1 MKQWMAALAVAL
13 TATTLAASAQAGD
26 WTGKEIRLAV
36 DPTYPPLEYKQPDG
50 TLAGF
55 GIDITNALCAEL
67 HARCVWV
74 ESSFDGMIP
83 GLLARKFDVIASSM
97 TITPK
102 RMQQI
107 AFTNRISNAPAR
119 LIARK
124 GSPLL
129 PTAASLKGKRVGV
142 EQGSAQAD
150 YAIANWQPA
159 GVQIESYQ
167 NQDQVYADLVTGRL
181 DAAFQASIAAS
192 DGFLKKPQGKDFMFA
207 GAPID
212 DAKYFGQGDGLGLR
226 KQDTGLRDAFN
237 RALATI
243 LENGTYRR
251 INRKYFDF
259 DIYGAK

>member
-1 MKQWMAALAVAL
+1 MKKWIAAAAM
-13 TATTLAASAQAGD
+13 TLAAGAAHAGGD
-26 WTGKEIRLAV
+26 WAGKEIRLAV
-36 DPTYPPLEYKQPDG
+36 DPTYPPLEYKLPDG

-67 HARCVWV
+67 RARCVWV

-119 LIARK
+119 LVVRK
-124 GSPLL
+124 GAPLL
-129 PTAASLKGKRVGV
+129 PSAESLKGKRVGV

-150 YAIANWQPA
+150 YAIANWQRA
-159 GVQIESYQ
+159 GVQIVSYP
-167 NQDQVYADLVTGRL
+167 NQDQVYADLVSGRL

-192 DGFLKKPQGKDFMFA
+192 DGFLKKPQGKDFTFA
-207 GAPID
+207 GDAID
-212 DAKYFGQGDGLGLR
+212 DPKYFGQGDGLGLR
-226 KQDTGLRDAFN
+226 KQDADLREAFN

-243 LENGTYRR
+243 LANGTYAR

>member
-1 MKQWMAALAVAL
+1 MKQWTAALTIV
-13 TATTLAASAQAGD
+13 LAAGAAHAGD
-26 WTGKEIRLAV
+26 WTGKEIRLGV
-36 DPTYPPLEYKQPDG
+36 DPTYPPLEYKLPDG
-50 TLAGF
+50 TLTGF

-83 GLLARKFDVIASSM
+83 GLLARTFDVIASSM

-102 RMQQI
+102 RMQQ
-107 AFTNRISNAPAR
+107 NAPAR

-129 PTAASLKGKRVGV
+129 PTADSLKGKRVGV

-159 GVQIESYQ
+159 GVQLVSYQ
-167 NQDQVYADLVTGRL
+167 NQDQVYADLMSGRL

-192 DGFLKKPQGKDFMFA
+192 DGFLKKPQGTDYMFV

-212 DAKYFGQGDGLGLR
+212 DVKYFGQGDGLGLR
-226 KQDTGLRDAFN
+226 KQDNDLRDAFN

-243 LENGTYRR
+243 LANGTYQK
-251 INRKYFDF
+251 INRKYFAF

>member
-1 MKQWMAALAVAL
+1 MKKWIAAAAMALAAG
-13 TATTLAASAQAGD
+13 AAHAGGD
-26 WTGKEIRLAV
+26 WAGKEIRLAV
-36 DPTYPPLEYKQPDG
+36 DPTYPPLEYKLPDG

-67 HARCVWV
+67 RARCVWV

-119 LIARK
+119 LVVRK
-124 GSPLL
+124 GAPLL
-129 PTAASLKGKRVGV
+129 PSAESLKGKRVGV

-150 YAIANWQPA
+150 YAIANWQRA
-159 GVQIESYQ
+159 GVQIVSYP
-167 NQDQVYADLVTGRL
+167 NQDQVYADLVSGRL

-192 DGFLKKPQGKDFMFA
+192 DGFLKKPQGKDFTFA
-207 GAPID
+207 GDAID
-212 DAKYFGQGDGLGLR
+212 DPKYFGQGDGLGLR
-226 KQDTGLRDAFN
+226 KQDADLREAFN

-243 LENGTYRR
+243 LANGTYAR

>member
-1 MKQWMAALAVAL
+1 MKKWIAAAAM
-13 TATTLAASAQAGD
+13 TLAAGAAHAGGD
-26 WTGKEIRLAV
+26 WAGKEIRLAV
-36 DPTYPPLEYKQPDG
+36 DPTYPPLEYKLPDG

-67 HARCVWV
+67 RARCVWV

-119 LIARK
+119 LVVRK
-124 GSPLL
+124 GVPLL
-129 PTAASLKGKRVGV
+129 PNAESLKGKRVGV

-150 YAIANWQPA
+150 YAIANWQRA
-159 GVQIESYQ
+159 GVQIVSYP
-167 NQDQVYADLVTGRL
+167 NQDQVYADLVSGRL

-192 DGFLKKPQGKDFMFA
+192 DGFLKKPQGKDFTFA
-207 GAPID
+207 GDAID
-212 DAKYFGQGDGLGLR
+212 DPKYFGQGDGLGLR
-226 KQDTGLRDAFN
+226 KQDADLREAFN
-237 RALATI
+237 HALATI
-243 LENGTYRR
+243 LANGTYAR

>member
-1 MKQWMAALAVAL
+1 
-13 TATTLAASAQAGD
+13 
-26 WTGKEIRLAV
+26 
-36 DPTYPPLEYKQPDG
+36 
-50 TLAGF
+50 
-55 GIDITNALCAEL
+55 
-67 HARCVWV
+67 
-74 ESSFDGMIP
+74 MIP

-119 LIARK
+119 LIAHK

-129 PTAASLKGKRVGV
+129 PTADSLKDKRVGV
-142 EQGSAQAD
+142 EQSSAQAD

-159 GVQIESYQ
+159 GVQLVSYQ
-167 NQDQVYADLVTGRL
+167 NQDQVYADLMSGRL

-192 DGFLKKPQGKDFMFA
+192 DDV
-207 GAPID
+207 
-212 DAKYFGQGDGLGLR
+212 KYFRQRDDLGLR
-226 KQDTGLRDAFN
+226 KQDNDLRDAFK

-243 LENGTYRR
+243 LANGTYRH
-251 INRKYFDF
+251 YF

>member
-1 MKQWMAALAVAL
+1 MKQWKRMAALAVAL
-13 TATTLAASAQAGD
+13 AAGAAHAGD
-26 WTGKEIRLAV
+26 WAGKEIRLAV
-36 DPTYPPLEYKQPDG
+36 DPTYPPLEYKLPDG

-102 RMQQI
+102 RQQQI

-119 LIARK
+119 LVARK

-129 PTAASLKGKRVGV
+129 PTADALKGKRVGV

-150 YAIANWQPA
+150 YAIANWQRA
-159 GVQIESYQ
+159 GVQIVSYP

-181 DAAFQASIAAS
+181 DAA
-192 DGFLKKPQGKDFMFA
+192 D
-207 GAPID
+207 
-212 DAKYFGQGDGLGLR
+212 R
-226 KQDTGLRDAFN
+226 KSVV
-237 RALATI
+237 
-243 LENGTYRR
+243 
-251 INRKYFDF
+251 
-259 DIYGAK
+259 

>member
-1 MKQWMAALAVAL
+1 MKKWIAAAAM
-13 TATTLAASAQAGD
+13 TLAAGAAHAGGD
-26 WTGKEIRLAV
+26 WAGKEIRLAV
-36 DPTYPPLEYKQPDG
+36 DPTYPPLEYKLPDG

-67 HARCVWV
+67 RARCVWV

-119 LIARK
+119 LVVRK
-124 GSPLL
+124 GAPLL
-129 PTAASLKGKRVGV
+129 PSAESLKGKRVGV

-150 YAIANWQPA
+150 YAIANWQRA
-159 GVQIESYQ
+159 GVQIVSYP
-167 NQDQVYADLVTGRL
+167 NQDQVYVDLVSGRL

-207 GAPID
+207 GDAID
-212 DAKYFGQGDGLGLR
+212 DPKYFGQGDGLGLR
-226 KQDTGLRDAFN
+226 KQDADLREAFN

-243 LENGTYRR
+243 LANGTYAR

>member
-1 MKQWMAALAVAL
+1 
-13 TATTLAASAQAGD
+13 
-26 WTGKEIRLAV
+26 
-36 DPTYPPLEYKQPDG
+36 
-50 TLAGF
+50 
-55 GIDITNALCAEL
+55 
-67 HARCVWV
+67 
-74 ESSFDGMIP
+74 MIP

-129 PTAASLKGKRVGV
+129 PTADSLKGKRVGV

-159 GVQIESYQ
+159 GVQLVSYQ
-167 NQDQVYADLVTGRL
+167 NQDQVYADLMSGRL

-192 DGFLKKPQGKDFMFA
+192 DGFLKKPQGKDYMFV

-212 DAKYFGQGDGLGLR
+212 DVKYFGQGDGLGLR
-226 KQDTGLRDAFN
+226 KQDNDLRDAFN

-243 LENGTYRR
+243 LANGTYQK
-251 INRKYFDF
+251 INRKYFAF

>member
-1 MKQWMAALAVAL
+1 MKKWMAAAAM
-13 TATTLAASAQAGD
+13 TLAAGAAHAGGD
-26 WTGKEIRLAV
+26 WAGREIRLAV
-36 DPTYPPLEYKQPDG
+36 DPTYPPLEYKLPDG

-67 HARCVWV
+67 RARCVWV

-119 LIARK
+119 LVVRK

-129 PTAASLKGKRVGV
+129 PSAESLKGKRVGV
-142 EQGSAQAD
+142 EQSSAQAD
-150 YAIANWQPA
+150 YAIANWQAA
-159 GVQIESYQ
+159 GVQIVSYP

-212 DAKYFGQGDGLGLR
+212 DPKYFGQGDGLGLR
-226 KQDTGLRDAFN
+226 KQDAELRDAFN
-237 RALATI
+237 HALAAI
-243 LENGTYRR
+243 LANGTYAR

>member
-1 MKQWMAALAVAL
+1 MKKWIAAAAM
-13 TATTLAASAQAGD
+13 TLAAGAAHAGGD
-26 WTGKEIRLAV
+26 WAGKEIRLAV
-36 DPTYPPLEYKQPDG
+36 DPTYPPLEYKLPDG

-67 HARCVWV
+67 RARCVWV

-83 GLLARKFDVIASSM
+83 GLIARKFDVIASSM

-119 LIARK
+119 LVVRK
-124 GSPLL
+124 GAPLL
-129 PTAASLKGKRVGV
+129 PSAESLKGKRVGV

-150 YAIANWQPA
+150 YAIANWQRA
-159 GVQIESYQ
+159 GVQIVSYP
-167 NQDQVYADLVTGRL
+167 NQDQVYADLVSGRL

-192 DGFLKKPQGKDFMFA
+192 DGFLKKPQGKDFTFA
-207 GAPID
+207 GDAID
-212 DAKYFGQGDGLGLR
+212 DPKYFGQGDGLGLR
-226 KQDTGLRDAFN
+226 KQDADLREAFN

-243 LENGTYRR
+243 LANGTYAR

>member
-1 MKQWMAALAVAL
+1 MKKWMAAVAM
-13 TATTLAASAQAGD
+13 TLAAGAAHAGGD
-26 WTGKEIRLAV
+26 WAGREIRLAV
-36 DPTYPPLEYKQPDG
+36 DPTYPPLEYKLPDG

-67 HARCVWV
+67 RARCVWV

-119 LIARK
+119 LVVRK
-124 GSPLL
+124 GSRLL
-129 PTAASLKGKRVGV
+129 PSAESLKGKRVGV

-150 YAIANWQPA
+150 YAIANWQAA
-159 GVQIESYQ
+159 GVQIVSYP

-207 GAPID
+207 GAPIAD
-212 DAKYFGQGDGLGLR
+212 RKYFGQGDGLGLR
-226 KQDTGLRDAFN
+226 KQDVELRDAFN
-237 RALATI
+237 HALAAI
-243 LENGTYRR
+243 LANGTYAR

>member
-1 MKQWMAALAVAL
+1 MKKWMAAAAM
-13 TATTLAASAQAGD
+13 TLAAGAVHAGGD
-26 WTGKEIRLAV
+26 WAGREIRLAV
-36 DPTYPPLEYKQPDG
+36 DPTYPPLEYKLPDG

-67 HARCVWV
+67 RARCVWV

-119 LIARK
+119 LVARK

-129 PTAASLKGKRVGV
+129 PSAEALKGKRVGV

-150 YAIANWQPA
+150 YAIANWQAA
-159 GVQIESYQ
+159 GVQIVSYP

-212 DAKYFGQGDGLGLR
+212 DPKYFGQGDGLGLR
-226 KQDTGLRDAFN
+226 KQDVELRDAFN
-237 RALATI
+237 HALAAI
-243 LENGTYRR
+243 LANGTYAR

>member
-1 MKQWMAALAVAL
+1 MKKWMAAVAM
-13 TATTLAASAQAGD
+13 TLAAGAAHAGGD
-26 WTGKEIRLAV
+26 WAGREIRLAV
-36 DPTYPPLEYKQPDG
+36 DPTYPPLEYKLPDG

-67 HARCVWV
+67 RARCVWV

-119 LIARK
+119 LVVRK

-129 PTAASLKGKRVGV
+129 PSAESLKGKRVGV

-150 YAIANWQPA
+150 YALANWQAA
-159 GVQIESYQ
+159 GVQIMSYP

-207 GAPID
+207 GVPID
-212 DAKYFGQGDGLGLR
+212 DRKYFGQGDGLGLR
-226 KQDTGLRDAFN
+226 KQDVELRDAFN
-237 RALATI
+237 HALAAI
-243 LENGTYRR
+243 LANGTYAR

>member
-1 MKQWMAALAVAL
+1 MKKWMAAAAM
-13 TATTLAASAQAGD
+13 TLAAGAAHAGGD
-26 WTGKEIRLAV
+26 WAGREIRLAV
-36 DPTYPPLEYKQPDG
+36 DPTYPPLEYKLPDG

-67 HARCVWV
+67 RARCVWV

-119 LIARK
+119 LVVRK

-129 PTAASLKGKRVGV
+129 PSAESLKGKRVGV

-150 YAIANWQPA
+150 YAIANWQAA
-159 GVQIESYQ
+159 GVQIVSYP

-207 GAPID
+207 GVPID
-212 DAKYFGQGDGLGLR
+212 DRQYFGQGDGLGLR
-226 KQDTGLRDAFN
+226 KQDVELRDAFN
-237 RALATI
+237 HALAAI
-243 LENGTYRR
+243 LANGTYAR

>member
-1 MKQWMAALAVAL
+1 MKQWKRMAALAVAL
-13 TATTLAASAQAGD
+13 AAGAAHAGD
-26 WTGKEIRLAV
+26 WAGKEIRLAV
-36 DPTYPPLEYKQPDG
+36 DPTYPPLEYKLPDG
-50 TLAGF
+50 TLTGF

-102 RMQQI
+102 RQQQI

-119 LIARK
+119 LVARK

-129 PTAASLKGKRVGV
+129 PTADALKGKRVG
-142 EQGSAQAD
+142 
-150 YAIANWQPA
+150 
-159 GVQIESYQ
+159 GVQVVSYQ
-167 NQDQVYADLVTGRL
+167 NQDQVSADLVTGRL

-192 DGFLKKPQGKDFMFA
+192 DGFLKKPQGKDFAFV
-207 GAPID
+207 GAAID
-212 DAKYFGQGDGLGLR
+212 DVKYFGQGDGLGLR
-226 KQDTGLRDAFN
+226 KQDNDLREAFN
-237 RALATI
+237 HALATI
-243 LENGTYRR
+243 LANGTYQR
-251 INRKYFDF
+251 INKKYFDF

>member
-1 MKQWMAALAVAL
+1 MKKWMAAVAM
-13 TATTLAASAQAGD
+13 TLAAGAAHAGGD
-26 WTGKEIRLAV
+26 WAGREIRLAV
-36 DPTYPPLEYKQPDG
+36 DPTYPPLEYKLPDG

-55 GIDITNALCAEL
+55 GIDITNALCAEMR
-67 HARCVWV
+67 ARCVWV

-119 LIARK
+119 LVVRK

-129 PTAASLKGKRVGV
+129 PSAESLKGKRVGV

-150 YAIANWQPA
+150 YALANWQAA
-159 GVQIESYQ
+159 GVQIVSYP

-207 GAPID
+207 GEPID
-212 DAKYFGQGDGLGLR
+212 DRKYFGQGDGLGLR
-226 KQDTGLRDAFN
+226 KQDVELRDAFN
-237 RALATI
+237 HALAAI
-243 LENGTYRR
+243 LANGTYAR

>member
-1 MKQWMAALAVAL
+1 MKKWMAAVAM
-13 TATTLAASAQAGD
+13 TLAAGAAHAGGD
-26 WTGKEIRLAV
+26 WAGREIRLAV
-36 DPTYPPLEYKQPDG
+36 DPTYPPLEYKLPDG

-67 HARCVWV
+67 RARCVWV

-119 LIARK
+119 LVVRK

-129 PTAASLKGKRVGV
+129 PSAESLKGKRVGV

-150 YAIANWQPA
+150 YALANWQAA
-159 GVQIESYQ
+159 GVQIVSYP

-212 DAKYFGQGDGLGLR
+212 DRKYFGQGDALGLR
-226 KQDTGLRDAFN
+226 KQDAELRDAFN
-237 RALATI
+237 HALAAI
-243 LENGTYRR
+243 LANGTYAR

>member
-1 MKQWMAALAVAL
+1 MKKWMAAVAM
-13 TATTLAASAQAGD
+13 TLAAGAAHAGGD
-26 WTGKEIRLAV
+26 WAGREIRLAV
-36 DPTYPPLEYKQPDG
+36 DPTYPPLEYKLPDG

-55 GIDITNALCAEL
+55 GVDITNALCAEL
-67 HARCVWV
+67 RARCVWV

-119 LIARK
+119 LVVRK
-124 GSPLL
+124 GSLLL
-129 PTAASLKGKRVGV
+129 PSAESLKGKRVGV

-150 YAIANWQPA
+150 YALANWQAA
-159 GVQIESYQ
+159 GVQIVSYP

-212 DAKYFGQGDGLGLR
+212 DPKYFGQGDGLGLR
-226 KQDTGLRDAFN
+226 KQDVELRDAFN
-237 RALATI
+237 HALAAI
-243 LENGTYRR
+243 LANGTYAR

>member
-1 MKQWMAALAVAL
+1 MKKWMAAVAM
-13 TATTLAASAQAGD
+13 TLAAGAAHAGGD
-26 WTGKEIRLAV
+26 WAGREIRLAV
-36 DPTYPPLEYKQPDG
+36 DPTYPPLEYKLPDG
-50 TLAGF
+50 TLVGF
-55 GIDITNALCAEL
+55 GVDITNALCAEL
-67 HARCVWV
+67 RARCVWV

-119 LIARK
+119 LVVRK

-129 PTAASLKGKRVGV
+129 PSAESLKGKRVGV

-150 YAIANWQPA
+150 YALANWQAA
-159 GVQIESYQ
+159 GVQIVSYP

-192 DGFLKKPQGKDFMFA
+192 DGFLKKPQGKDFTFA

-212 DAKYFGQGDGLGLR
+212 DPKYFGQGDGLGLR
-226 KQDTGLRDAFN
+226 KQDVELRDAFN
-237 RALATI
+237 HALAAI
-243 LENGTYRR
+243 LANGTYAR

>member
-1 MKQWMAALAVAL
+1 MKKWMAAAAM
-13 TATTLAASAQAGD
+13 TLAAGAAHAGGD
-26 WTGKEIRLAV
+26 WAGREIRLAV
-36 DPTYPPLEYKQPDG
+36 DPTYPPLEYKLSDG

-67 HARCVWV
+67 RARCVWV

-119 LIARK
+119 LVVRK

-129 PTAASLKGKRVGV
+129 PSAESLKGKRIGV

-150 YAIANWQPA
+150 YAIANWQAA
-159 GVQIESYQ
+159 GVQIVSYP

-212 DAKYFGQGDGLGLR
+212 DPKYFGQGDGLGLR
-226 KQDTGLRDAFN
+226 KQDAELRDAFN
-237 RALATI
+237 HALAAI
-243 LENGTYRR
+243 LANGTYAR

>member
-1 MKQWMAALAVAL
+1 MKKWMAAVAM
-13 TATTLAASAQAGD
+13 TLAAGAAHAGGD
-26 WTGKEIRLAV
+26 WAGREIRLAV
-36 DPTYPPLEYKQPDG
+36 DPTYPPLEYKLPDG

-55 GIDITNALCAEL
+55 GIDITNALCAQL
-67 HARCVWV
+67 RARCVWV

-119 LIARK
+119 LVVRK

-129 PTAASLKGKRVGV
+129 PSAESLKGRRVGV

-150 YAIANWQPA
+150 YALANWQAA
-159 GVQIESYQ
+159 GVQIMSYP

-207 GAPID
+207 GASID
-212 DAKYFGQGDGLGLR
+212 DRKYFGQGDGLGLR
-226 KQDTGLRDAFN
+226 KQDVELRDAFN
-237 RALATI
+237 HALAAI
-243 LENGTYRR
+243 LANGTYAR

>member
-1 MKQWMAALAVAL
+1 MKQWKRMAALAVAL
-13 TATTLAASAQAGD
+13 AAGAAHAGD
-26 WTGKEIRLAV
+26 WSGKEIRLAV
-36 DPTYPPLEYKQPDG
+36 DPTYPPLEYKLPDG
-50 TLAGF
+50 TLTGF

-83 GLLARKFDVIASSM
+83 GLLARKFDAIASSM

-102 RMQQI
+102 RQQQI

-119 LIARK
+119 LVARK

-129 PTAASLKGKRVGV
+129 PTADALKGKRVGV

-150 YAIANWQPA
+150 YAIANWQRA
-159 GVQIESYQ
+159 GVQIVSYP

-192 DGFLKKPQGKDFMFA
+192 DGFLKKPQGKDFAFV
-207 GAPID
+207 GAAID
-212 DAKYFGQGDGLGLR
+212 DVKYFGQGDGLGLR
-226 KQDTGLRDAFN
+226 KQDNDLRDAFN
-237 RALATI
+237 RALAAI
-243 LENGTYRR
+243 LANGTYQR
-251 INRKYFDF
+251 INNKYFDF